1 MKGHQHMTKEEVE
14 QLLKRFMDGT
24 STLEEEAQL
33 AEFFRS
39 HEVVGEWKEYK
50 EMFALFDEGKV
61 EPPSPQRGRAFAVGT
76 QESASRQPSP
86 FGGRGTIIA
95 AMMLLLLGLGFY
107 FSSRIEKKPELVA
120 QTDTIKTAPKR
131 EEGQGARSKE
141 QGARG
146 EEPETKQKPVEKV
159 DTVRK
164 VKEMQRI
171 ARPPKQYMAKVK
183 KEDVQ
188 PKKEVLPDTIIF
200 TAPPYRIAA
209 ETLSEPEIHVRP
221 LRASAPQQQ
230 IDYEHLDYEEMKRE
244 IQLRG
249 ERLRDIG
256 ELAINDEED
265 F

>member
-61 EPPSPQRGRAFAVGT
+61 DVDEKKRSKGWWKFAG
-76 QESASRQPSP
+76 
-86 FGGRGTIIA
+86 IA

-107 FSSRIEKKPELVA
+107 LSSRINKKPELVA

-188 PKKEVLPDTIIF
+188 PNKEVLPDTIIF